1 MTYQMNFLK
10 TFNNIYIVPV
20 CNDRERISTTP
31 PNIDTKAD
39 NVVLTPTNI
48 GLFVG
53 IFLVFIG
60 IVVFGM
66 IWKKCFKG

>member
-1 MTYQMNFLK
+1 MNFLK

-48 GLFVG
+48 GLFVA
-53 IFLVFIG
+53 FFSCLN
-60 IVVFGM
+60 
-66 IWKKCFKG
+66 WYRCFWYDMEKVL